1 MNTKNFIEKELSY
14 QIIGCAME
22 VYNTLGY
29 GFLEKIYENALMVS
43 FAENNIKAES
53 QKPISVLYH
62 KKIIGDYFADIII
75 ENKIIL
81 ELKTIEKIR
90 QEHKAQLLNY
100 LKATHIELGFLLN
113 FAKEKLEYERFV
125 C

>member
-1 MNTKNFIEKELSY
+1 
-14 QIIGCAME
+14 ME
-22 VYNTLGY
+22 VHNTLGY

-43 FAENNIKAES
+43 FVENNIKAER

-81 ELKTIEKIR
+81 ELKTIEQIR
-90 QEHKAQLLNY
+90 QEHRAQ
-100 LKATHIELGFLLN
+100 
-113 FAKEKLEYERFV
+113 
-125 C
+125 